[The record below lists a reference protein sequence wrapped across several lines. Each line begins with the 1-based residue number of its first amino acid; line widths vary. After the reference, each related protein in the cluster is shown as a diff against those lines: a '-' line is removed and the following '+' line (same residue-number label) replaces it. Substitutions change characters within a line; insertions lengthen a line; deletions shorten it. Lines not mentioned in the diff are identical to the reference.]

1 MHFISV
7 LFQMLNSVM
16 VVEADSTST
25 VSSQSDGK
33 FKNMFCLGFW
43 QAIVIVLSSLSFEY
57 HACINSFFYKV
68 CYLGG
73 DIPCMK
79 LLQICS
85 CHIFSIFSV
94 LRLACNLHV

>member
-33 FKNMFCLGFW
+33 FNMFCLLRAKGFW

-57 HACINSFFYKV
+57 HACINSFFFIKFV
-68 CYLGG
+68 
-73 DIPCMK
+73 I
-79 LLQICS
+79 
-85 CHIFSIFSV
+85 
-94 LRLACNLHV
+94 LAEISLA